1 MTKKQP
7 REKRA
12 ADIVGAAV
20 EVFLQNGYEGAS
32 MEAIAQR
39 AGLTK
44 GGLYH
49 HFAGKD
55 EVLLYANERL
65 SEPIMELMARAARGR
80 SAAAALRT
88 FVRDYVRYWVE
99 RPRELQF
106 FFLTMTKAFT
116 SPQAREWYARS
127 YAGMLAFYEGLLAA
141 AVEQGSLTPHD
152 TRARALTLA
161 AAMDGL
167 VGLLALDESLTPAIV
182 ERSLVSVFLAPKEK
196 TR

>member
-7 REKRA
+7 REKRT

-20 EVFLQNGYEGAS
+20 EVFLQKGYEGAS
-32 MEAIAQR
+32 MDAIAQR

-65 SEPIMELMARAARGR
+65 SEPVMELMTRAGRGR
-80 SAAAALRT
+80 GAAAALRL
-88 FVRDYVRYWVE
+88 FVRNYVRYWAE

-116 SPQAREWYARS
+116 SPFAREWYARS
-127 YAGMLAFYEGLLAA
+127 YAGMIAFYEGLLAA
-141 AVEQGSLTPHD
+141 AVEQGSLPPHD
-152 TRARALTLA
+152 THARALTLA

-167 VGLLALDESLTPAIV
+167 VGLLALDATLTPALV
-182 ERSLVSVFLAPKEK
+182 ERSLVSVLLAPKEK